1 MEDENE
7 THYTPRMDYLAMRKL
22 SIIPNKLKKNTP
34 SRSDEEMLISDF
46 STKACKI

>member
-22 SIIPNKLKKNTP
+22 SITPNKLKKKKH
-34 SRSDEEMLISDF
+34 SFEVGRRDVDF
-46 STKACKI
+46 GFQHQGM